1 MSEIRN
7 ISLTLSNHR
16 HNKSYSLALESAG
29 DGFVVNFAYG
39 AIGSLQ
45 KPGTKTPKPVTL
57 EAAEKIYAK
66 LLHEKTEIP
75 CDCCGGVYSVF
86 GGESQ
91 PPVSHAPGAK
101 QSVAK
106 RATPVATP
114 ESAPVH
120 PKFSPALLEPITV
133 EQAGSYIVNPAY
145 GAQRKFD
152 GVRMAISRVGGSTVA
167 FNRLGKQIPIPA
179 ALALQLSEI
188 KGVRQYMLDG
198 EFVGGEYVA
207 FDLIEFAGV
216 SDFREQSYSHRWEV
230 LTGLLFDSGIKVAA
244 LATTQ
249 AEKMALI
256 ETEHEHRGEGVVF
269 RKLSAPYM
277 PGRQGFDVKLK
288 YWASATLRICDKG
301 PKYRDDGHNSF
312 AVEALVLAKDTWI
325 NVGRVTCKGP
335 LPAIGT
341 YREVKY
347 LYLAVGSRL
356 YQAEDLGAREDVTDA
371 DCGFAQLKRKQSA
384 ERLAA

>member
-45 KPGTKTPKPVTL
+45 KPGTKTKSPVTL
-57 EAAEKIYAK
+57 EVAEKIYTK

-75 CDCCGGVYSVF
+75 CDCCGGVYSVV

-106 RATPVATP
+106 RAISVATP

-167 FNRLGKQIPIPA
+167 FKRLGKQIPVPSDLAMKLLLIQAQFPA
-179 ALALQLSEI
+179 PVIE
-188 KGVRQYMLDG
+188 YMLVG
-198 EFVGGEYVA
+198 EFEGGEYHA
-207 FDLIEFAGV
+207 FDLI
-216 SDFREQSYSHRWEV
+216 
-230 LTGLLFDSGIKVAA
+230 
-244 LATTQ
+244 
-249 AEKMALI
+249 
-256 ETEHEHRGEGVVF
+256 
-269 RKLSAPYM
+269 
-277 PGRQGFDVKLK
+277 
-288 YWASATLRICDKG
+288 
-301 PKYRDDGHNSF
+301 
-312 AVEALVLAKDTWI
+312 
-325 NVGRVTCKGP
+325 
-335 LPAIGT
+335 
-341 YREVKY
+341 
-347 LYLAVGSRL
+347 
-356 YQAEDLGAREDVTDA
+356 
-371 DCGFAQLKRKQSA
+371 
-384 ERLAA
+384 